1 MIKEF
6 RYKTQYNWVTMKREK
21 AADLSRSAYSV
32 ITAVALLLGE
42 LLRSVASLLASSA
55 NTSDMN
61 KSSDNAAGGGVL
73 NYRTGKVDDGTDAVG
88 WYEEN

>member
-1 MIKEF
+1 M
-6 RYKTQYNWVTMKREK
+6 MKGEK
-21 AADLSRSAYSV
+21 STDQSRSAYGV

-42 LLRSVASLLASSA
+42 LLRNVASLLASSTK
-55 NTSDMN
+55 TSDMN

-88 WYEEN
+88 WYEKN